1 MTCNIICCLCDVQI
15 ELDIVHLHP
24 ATLLPGPV
32 SSATR
37 TVAPDEGVLLA
48 DAPATPSGAFCVLRK
63 AEANAEIRLVPKGVR
78 DSLGELNPGLSG

>member
-1 MTCNIICCLCDVQI
+1 M
-15 ELDIVHLHP
+15 HFYP

-32 SSATR
+32 SLATR

-48 DAPATPSGAFCVLRK
+48 DAPATPSGTFCVLRK
-63 AEANAEIRLVPKGVR
+63 AEATAEIRLVPKGVR